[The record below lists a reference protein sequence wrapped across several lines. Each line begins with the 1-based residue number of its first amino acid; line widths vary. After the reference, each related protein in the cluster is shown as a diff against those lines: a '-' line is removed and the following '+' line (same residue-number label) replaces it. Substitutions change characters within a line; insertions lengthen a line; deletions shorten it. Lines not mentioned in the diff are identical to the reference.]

1 MFRLINTAGVL
12 ALRLFTFKINYMKLD
27 LSFMEPLLEK
37 VGHFGQ
43 LNIDLIKFKILDK
56 MADLISS
63 FIARFLLLLMI
74 SIFTIF
80 FSIGVALW
88 VGELLDKVYYG
99 FFIVAL
105 FYGFIAIFMMYLQQS
120 IKMRM
125 NNWIISKMLD

>member
-1 MFRLINTAGVL
+1 
-12 ALRLFTFKINYMKLD
+12 MKLD

-37 VGHFGQ
+37 VGQFGQ